1 MSKFT
6 EAKLEQAFIE
16 LLEKQNIPYTP
27 GHLIDRDEV
36 YKEIFEQAE
45 NFKMNKETPK

>member
-16 LLEKQNIPYTP
+16 LLENET
-27 GHLIDRDEV
+27 LIKGEYYITV
-36 YKEIFEQAE
+36 YHDNQLIGSATATF
-45 NFKMNKETPK
+45 N